1 MSSSQAFLILLLAF
15 IIGLISSLSL
25 SPLWLV
31 PGFFIIVALAVYKRE
46 VVWIFA
52 FVALALG
59 FLRGYSVVLSIK
71 SSPLLQL
78 NDLPQK
84 VTLTGTIVKEPE
96 RKENYQRFVFQPQNI
111 TGKILVY
118 TRNDLQFLKSQQVE
132 IKGQLKTPPRFEE
145 FDWQAYLA
153 KKGILSVMYYPE
165 ISVKKEASFFWRTIF
180 RIKNKAR
187 EAAVK
192 YLPKPESYLFR
203 AIILGDK
210 KELPDNLKESLN
222 KAGIR
227 HITAISGMHIMIL
240 MNILMSFFLS
250 IGLWRKQASLATIL
264 FILFYLFFVGF
275 QPSIVRASI
284 MGCGIILAQMLGRIP
299 DSIRFLLFAASLM
312 LCINPLVFYDVG
324 FQLSFLAALGIN
336 YLAPFFYKKLQF
348 LPKSLSIRSIFS
360 FSLSVQVFTLPLLL
374 FYFSYFPFI
383 SIFANLLI
391 LPILPFILGLGF
403 LATLLSLF
411 LPFLSLPIFFP
422 LSLLLAYILLVAN
435 IFAKASFLGIN
446 FQLPLWVLILYYS
459 LLTLLVRKVLQKE
472 RYWFL
477 EY

>member
-96 RKENYQRFVFQPQNI
+96 RKENYQRFVFQSQNI

-250 IGLWRKQASLATIL
+250 IGLWRKQASLVTIL

-435 IFAKASFLGIN
+435 IFAKASFLGLY
-446 FQLPLWVLILYYS
+446 FQLPLWVLILYYA
-459 LLTLLVRKVLQKE
+459 LLTFLVRKILQKE

-477 EY
+477 ES